1 MERIVLHVVKWF
13 PHASDIHHGVFIQKH
28 IESISAESHILGF
41 IDAEFPKI
49 EWSNQCIYGA
59 NKMGLLE
66 KIRIFRSTIA
76 RVKPDIIHFHSY
88 GQDLWIFQKLAAIKN
103 IPTVHSAHWSGL
115 LRDNH
120 HRLTGF
126 QRWFLRDYLHSVKLV
141 LPVSTVLQAGIQD
154 IAPKTFCK
162 VIPNIISEISS
173 EEKVIQEGKS
183 ICVVGSIVFDIK
195 RQDLIL
201 KAFRNAKMPN
211 IELHFYGG
219 GPDLESLKE
228 QSADDPNI
236 FVHGR
241 IPNEEVLQR
250 LPNHHVHI
258 QFSAYE
264 TFGIAA
270 LEARKAGLWSIS
282 RSHFGA
288 SDFKDDQTLFA
299 ENEEELVE
307 TMQFALSSPPAKCNN
322 FPMLHSSVVRNEILQ
337 AYKGL

>member
-1 MERIVLHVVKWF
+1 MERTILHVVKWF
-13 PHASDIHHGVFIQKH
+13 PHTSDIHHGVFIQKH

-49 EWSNQCIYGA
+49 EQPNQCIYGA
-59 NKMGLLE
+59 NKMRLIE

-88 GQDLWIFQKLAAIKN
+88 GQDLWIFQKLAALKN
-103 IPTVHSAHWSGL
+103 IPTIHSAHWSGL
-115 LRDNH
+115 LGDNH
-120 HRLTGF
+120 YRLTRF
-126 QRWFLRDYLHSVKLV
+126 QRWFLRNYLHSVKLV
-141 LPVSTVLQAGIQD
+141 LPVSTVLQTGILD
-154 IAPKTFCK
+154 IAPKTLCK
-162 VIPNIISEISS
+162 VVPNIISEISL
-173 EEKVIQEGKS
+173 EGDTVQRGKS

-201 KAFRNAKMPN
+201 NAFRKAKMPN

-219 GPDLESLKE
+219 GPDLEALKE
-228 QSADDPNI
+228 QSLDDPNV

-250 LPNHHVHI
+250 LPNHHTHI

-299 ENEEELVE
+299 ENEQELIE
-307 TMQFALSSPPAKCNN
+307 TMQFALSSPPAKRNDY
-322 FPMLHSSVVRNEILQ
+322 PMLHSSIVRNEILQ
-337 AYKGL
+337 AYKAL

>member
-1 MERIVLHVVKWF
+1 MERIILHVVKWF
-13 PHASDIHHGVFIQKH
+13 PHPSDIHHGVFIQKH
-28 IESISAESHILGF
+28 IESISDTSHVLGF

-49 EWSNQCIYGA
+49 EQSNQCIYGA
-59 NKMGLLE
+59 NKMRLTE
-66 KIRIFRSTIA
+66 KIRIFLSTVT
-76 RVKPDIIHFHSY
+76 RVKPDIVHFHSY
-88 GQDLWIFQKLAAIKN
+88 GQDLWIFQKLAALKN

-120 HRLTGF
+120 YRLTPV
-126 QRWFLRDYLHSVKLV
+126 QRWFLKNYLHSVKLV
-141 LPVSTVLQAGIQD
+141 LPVSTILEAGILD

-162 VIPNIISEISS
+162 VVPNIISDISFKDDVS
-173 EEKVIQEGKS
+173 PEGKS

-201 KAFRNAKMPN
+201 KAFRNSEMPN

-219 GPDLESLKE
+219 GPDLEALQK
-228 QSADDPNI
+228 QSVDDPKVY
-236 FVHGR
+236 VHGR
-241 IPNEEVLQR
+241 IPNEEVLLR
-250 LPNHHVHI
+250 LPNHHAHI

-282 RSHFGA
+282 RRHFGA

-299 ENEEELVE
+299 ENEQELVKA
-307 TMQFALSSPPAKCNN
+307 MQFALSSPPAKCNDY
-322 FPMLHSSVVRNEILQ
+322 PVLHSSVVRSEILQ
-337 AYKGL
+337 AYKAL